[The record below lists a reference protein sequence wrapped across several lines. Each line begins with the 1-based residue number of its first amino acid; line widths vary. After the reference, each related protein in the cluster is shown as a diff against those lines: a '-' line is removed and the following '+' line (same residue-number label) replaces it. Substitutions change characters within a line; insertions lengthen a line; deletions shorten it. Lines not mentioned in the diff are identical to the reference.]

1 MVRYKIKDG
10 RELRI
15 AVSGK
20 SGCGNTTV
28 SSLLARSL
36 GIKLVNYTF
45 RQLAEERGLTL
56 EQVIENAKNDD
67 GYDRYIDTHQVELAE
82 KESCVLGSRLAIWM
96 LEKADIKVYL
106 KASDF
111 SRSRRIFKR
120 EGGDLQRIADF
131 TAMRDREDTKRYKKI
146 YGIDNDAYEKVA
158 DMVIDTELKT
168 PEEIADDILLELAS
182 RGFVEKVG

>member
-36 GIKLVNYTF
+36 GIKLV
-45 RQLAEERGLTL
+45 AEERGLTL
-56 EQVIENAKNDD
+56 EQVIENAKSDD

-106 KASDF
+106 KASDLA
-111 SRSRRIFKR
+111 RSRRIFKR
-120 EGGDLQRIADF
+120 EGGDLQSIADF

-146 YGIDNDAYEKVA
+146 YGIDNDAYEEVA
-158 DMVIDTELKT
+158 DIVIDTERKT
-168 PEEIADDILLELAS
+168 PEEIANDILSELAS

>member
-1 MVRYKIKDG
+1 MARYKIKDG

-28 SSLLARSL
+28 SSLLARKL
-36 GIKLVNYTF
+36 GIKLINYTF

-56 EQVIENAKNDD
+56 EQVIENAKGDD
-67 GYDRYIDTHQVELAE
+67 SYDRYIDTHQVELAE

-106 KASDF
+106 KAGD
-111 SRSRRIFKR
+111 RARAERIFKR

-131 TAMRDREDTKRYKKI
+131 TAMRDGEDTRRYKKI
-146 YGIDNDAYEKVA
+146 YGIDNDAYEAVA
-158 DMVIDTELKT
+158 DIVVDTERKT
-168 PEEIADDILLELAS
+168 PEEIADDILSELAA
-182 RGFVEKVG
+182 RGFVEKVD